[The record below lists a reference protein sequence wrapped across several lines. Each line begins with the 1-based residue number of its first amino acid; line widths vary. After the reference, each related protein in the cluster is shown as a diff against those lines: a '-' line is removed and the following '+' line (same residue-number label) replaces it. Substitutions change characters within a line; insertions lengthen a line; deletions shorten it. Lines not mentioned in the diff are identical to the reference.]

1 MMMVIIMASKK
12 KEVTRQCM
20 DSTFRNM
27 DDRIIDEDV
36 TCPWLIKGEL
46 QDETESMIICTQ

>member
-1 MMMVIIMASKK
+1 MVIIMASKK